1 MVEVPSMQ
9 KPRQLRRLWLAG
21 ALATSRLVPPL
32 RRAAYWAMPERA
44 ILLGRIRAHARRN
57 GLRFDVVVAKHWSAG
72 PIAMAMAREHGAKLI
87 YDANE
92 LGFAEHEDNKH
103 WQLLAAKH
111 VRAVEET
118 VVRRAD
124 AMTTIGQMIAEE
136 YAREYGLK
144 RIPVVVRNI
153 IDTPPQPY
161 RRRAPPSP
169 SSMVG
174 LAVPLRNLEAIIDST
189 ADWEPGRK
197 LFLHLTG
204 EPGYI
209 ATLRARAA
217 RPATAGRVEFR
228 DPVPTVDLPE
238 TLAQYDVGLIPF
250 TATSRQ
256 KRFAEPNKLYQYV
269 SAGLAVASTPLEQI
283 ARHIDEHGFGAY
295 APAETPAE
303 IAALVNGL
311 SADAIATMKRNS
323 AKAAKTFTWR
333 RESDK
338 LRSVIAELEH

>member
-1 MVEVPSMQ
+1 M
-9 KPRQLRRLWLAG
+9 
-21 ALATSRLVPPL
+21 
-32 RRAAYWAMPERA
+32 
-44 ILLGRIRAHARRN
+44 
-57 GLRFDVVVAKHWSAG
+57 
-72 PIAMAMAREHGAKLI
+72 
-87 YDANE
+87 
-92 LGFAEHEDNKH
+92 
-103 WQLLAAKH
+103 
-111 VRAVEET
+111 
-118 VVRRAD
+118 
-124 AMTTIGQMIAEE
+124 
-136 YAREYGLK
+136 
-144 RIPVVVRNI
+144 
-153 IDTPPQPY
+153 
-161 RRRAPPSP
+161 
-169 SSMVG
+169 
-174 LAVPLRNLEAIIDST
+174 PLRNLEAIIDST